1 MKKMLTFLLLMVCG
15 IAVVHAE
22 DKEVN
27 CGDSVVIKA
36 TAQPHYHFVRW
47 SDGITDSVRT
57 ITNIKQNLS
66 LTAYFEANKY
76 TATFKDCETGTVF
89 YTQLEVEYNTTPT
102 YGGPTPTKPSD
113 AQYDYT
119 FDSWEPNIGP
129 IQGNTEYCAQF
140 TSTLR
145 KYAITFENYN
155 GTILQNTSFEYGS
168 TPTYNG
174 TTPQKPSNAKYTYT
188 FKGWKP
194 EIVPVTGEATYTADY
209 DSIVNIY
216 HITFKNEDGSIF
228 DEGDFAY
235 GDLPS
240 PDPSLGNPSKP
251 SDGLNTYTFV
261 GWTPSVATVS
271 GNAEYTATFTTSQI
285 TYTVTLTSDSEFGS
299 VTDEGTH
306 TYPAGYNLTITATPT
321 DDCWEFDH
329 WSDGDKNAV
338 RTFIVNKNVTLTAY
352 FRQKKFTITINSD
365 DTTKGTV
372 SFVVGQ

>member
-1 MKKMLTFLLLMVCG
+1 MKKMLTLLLLMVCG
-15 IAVVHAE
+15 IAAIHAE

-36 TAQPHYHFVRW
+36 TAKPHYHFVRW
-47 SDGITDSVRT
+47 DDGNTDSIRT
-57 ITNIKQNLS
+57 ITNIKQSLR
-66 LTAYFEANKY
+66 LTAIFEANKY
-76 TATFKDCETGTVF
+76 TATFKDCETGTVY
-89 YTQLEVEYNTTPT
+89 YTQLEVPYNTTPT
-102 YGGPTPTKPSD
+102 YGGTTPTKPSD

-145 KYAITFENYN
+145 KYAITFENYD

-174 TTPQKPSNAKYTYT
+174 ATPQKPSNAQYTYT
-188 FKGWKP
+188 LKGWKP
-194 EIVPVTGEATYTADY
+194 GIVPVTGEATYTADY
-209 DSIVNIY
+209 DSVVNKY
-216 HITFKNEDGSIF
+216 VITFKNEDGSVF
-228 DEGDFAY
+228 DVDTFAY
-235 GDLPS
+235 GDMPY
-240 PDPSLGNPSKP
+240 PDPNLGNPTKDP
-251 SDGLNTYTFV
+251 DGSNTYTFA
-261 GWTPSVATVS
+261 GWTPSLSTVS
-271 GNAEYTATFTTSQI
+271 GNTEYTATFTTSQI
-285 TYTVTLTSDSEFGS
+285 TYTVTLTSDSEFGN
-299 VTDEGTH
+299 VTGNG
-306 TYPAGYNLTITATPT
+306 TYPAGYNLTITATPK

-329 WSDGDKNAV
+329 WSDGDTQAV
-338 RTFIVNKNVTLTAY
+338 RTFIVNNNVTLTAY

>member
-1 MKKMLTFLLLMVCG
+1 MVCG
-15 IAVVHAE
+15 IAAIHAE

-36 TAQPHYHFVRW
+36 IAQPHYHFVRW
-47 SDGITDSVRT
+47 NDGNTDSIRT

-66 LTAYFEANKY
+66 LTAIFEANKY
-76 TATFKDCETGTVF
+76 TATIKDCETGNL
-89 YTQLEVEYNTTPT
+89 YDTQLVPYNTTPT
-102 YGGPTPTKPSD
+102 YGGTTPTKPSD

-145 KYAITFENYN
+145 KYIITFNNYD
-155 GTILQNTSFEYGS
+155 GTTLQSSEFEYGS

-174 TTPQKPSNAKYTYT
+174 ATPQKPSNAQYTYT

-194 EIVPVTGEATYTADY
+194 GIVPVTGEATYTADY

-235 GDLPS
+235 GVLPS
-240 PDPSLGNPSKP
+240 PSLGNPTKDP
-251 SDGLNTYTFV
+251 DGSNTYTFA
-261 GWTPSVATVS
+261 GWTPSLSTVS

-285 TYTVTLTSDSEFGS
+285 TYTVTLISDSEFGN
-299 VTDEGTH
+299 VTGNC
-306 TYPAGYNLTITATPT
+306 TYPYGSNLTITATST
-321 DDCWEFDH
+321 DDCC
-329 WSDGDKNAV
+329 
-338 RTFIVNKNVTLTAY
+338 
-352 FRQKKFTITINSD
+352 
-365 DTTKGTV
+365 
-372 SFVVGQ
+372 